1 VVPGTRTL
9 LFDLLE
15 PEPEVLHKNEIT
27 AQHRYRHTKCLLVEI
42 YGNGKIEFYLFGR
55 FDGKTG
61 EKAVVGEE
69 PGSQQASAN

>member
-1 VVPGTRTL
+1 LGICEL
-9 LFDLLE
+9 
-15 PEPEVLHKNEIT
+15 
-27 AQHRYRHTKCLLVEI
+27 EI

-61 EKAVVGEE
+61 EKAVVAEE

>member
-1 VVPGTRTL
+1 
-9 LFDLLE
+9 LLE

-27 AQHRYRHTKCLLVEI
+27 AQHRYRHTKSLLGICELEI

-61 EKAVVGEE
+61 EKAVVAEE